1 MAIPRIQ
8 QQTPLVQAR
17 PAYGATPDVKGFSID
32 LAPSIRAQA
41 AVQVGPAGFIAEARG
56 ISEIGAATERT
67 GDALF
72 QAKKAQEDMIN
83 LRKEAD
89 ATAALEQFNAELDVA
104 LQKEPDETKWVG
116 IAQQIAN
123 KAASTILDPGTNPL
137 SPAAREAIQHKLTTW
152 TTRKMAGVE
161 IDSIRTSQQTILQV
175 QHKKKESSSTL

>member
-41 AVQVGPAGFIAEARG
+41 AVQVDPAGFIAEARG

-72 QAKKAQEDMIN
+72 QAKKVQEDMIN

-89 ATAALEQFNAELDVA
+89 ASMALEQFNAELDIA
-104 LQKEPDETKWVG
+104 LQKEPDETK
-116 IAQQIAN
+116 
-123 KAASTILDPGTNPL
+123 
-137 SPAAREAIQHKLTTW
+137 
-152 TTRKMAGVE
+152 
-161 IDSIRTSQQTILQV
+161 
-175 QHKKKESSSTL
+175 